1 MDKLFAPCLYIVL
14 TFLPPKKGQ
23 PIPSLYKGKRFNI
36 AFCSSVD
43 TWHNLV
49 SLDLSHNMITA
60 LHVSTQA
67 HTHTHTIFALSSSLQ
82 PNICKC
88 SKLKRLFLS
97 GKYMCHSLIPSLKQ
111 LCCYNPPPSLL
122 LLLPLPIDNRL
133 NFEGIPAGIG
143 KLTNLEHFVAAR
155 NKLECVP
162 EGLCHCYSLR
172 SLVLTS
178 NCLLTLPEAIHFL
191 KLEVCP

>member
-1 MDKLFAPCLYIVL
+1 MLTHRLYIHIPYLHSVSSYSQRDFTNLPHIDKLVNL
-14 TFLPPKKGQ
+14 TDIDLSYNDLSR
-23 PIPSLYKGKRFNI
+23 IPESVYLVESLTRVNMRHNCIKEL
-36 AFCSSVD
+36 SSLID

-49 SLDLSHNMITA
+49 TLDLSHNMITA
-60 LHVSTQA
+60 LH
-67 HTHTHTIFALSSSLQ
+67 

-97 GKYMCHSLIPSLKQ
+97 
-111 LCCYNPPPSLL
+111 
-122 LLLPLPIDNRL
+122 DNRL

-143 KLTNLEHFVAAR
+143 KLSNLVHFVAAR

-162 EGLCHCYSLR
+162 EGLCHCYSLK

-191 KLEVCP
+191 KLEVHIGDAHGIYERG